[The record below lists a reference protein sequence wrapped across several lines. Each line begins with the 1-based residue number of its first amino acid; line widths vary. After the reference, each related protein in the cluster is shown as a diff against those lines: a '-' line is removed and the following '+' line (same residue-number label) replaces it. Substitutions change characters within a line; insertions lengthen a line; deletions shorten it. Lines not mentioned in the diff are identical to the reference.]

1 MTAQAVDKERSP
13 SCSLDFC
20 QLGITVIDTEL
31 QAIELLKSRINDN
44 FHKACQAILKTQ
56 GHIIVLGMGK
66 SGHIAKKL
74 AATLAST
81 GTPAFFIHPSEASH
95 GDMGMIT
102 ADDLIVAISYSG
114 ETHEMLELLPFI
126 KRLGVSLIVFSGQS
140 NSTLAKMASV
150 YLDVSVS
157 KEACPLGLAP
167 TASTTVCLV
176 LSDALAIAL
185 LQARGFTQ
193 NDFARFHPGGTLGR
207 RLLTQVSDIMH
218 SGEDIPI
225 VTINCSLDQAL
236 VEMTRKSLGITLIV
250 NDLNELVGVFTHRDL
265 RRSLDQ
271 RHNLHQTLII
281 DVMTKHS
288 VTILLQTLAID
299 ALQIM
304 RDHKITALPVIDQQK
319 HPLGVVHMHSLLR
332 AGVI

>member
-1 MTAQAVDKERSP
+1 MKLRLDRRPTNNARRQAQDLVQPDGSLGVTSSYSTSMMSGSARDCGCCAVCAACTWIRVAIYRRMTARLCGTSNRNP
-13 SCSLDFC
+13 
-20 QLGITVIDTEL
+20 T
-31 QAIELLKSRINDN
+31 
-44 FHKACQAILKTQ
+44 
-56 GHIIVLGMGK
+56 
-66 SGHIAKKL
+66 
-74 AATLAST
+74 ASVKNP
-81 GTPAFFIHPSEASH
+81 GEASH